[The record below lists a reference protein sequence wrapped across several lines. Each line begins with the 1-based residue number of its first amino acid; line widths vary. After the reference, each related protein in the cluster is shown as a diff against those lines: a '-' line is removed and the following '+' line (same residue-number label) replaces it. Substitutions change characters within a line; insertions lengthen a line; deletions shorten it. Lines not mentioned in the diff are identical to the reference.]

1 MRLLAA
7 IEQENPAAFERNRP
21 EMRPIIRSGAGWNL
35 AGQYGGLD
43 KKLREPNPTTPGKIC
58 RGSPESRPACV
69 SWWTPFDLCS
79 KHIVL
84 IGLIFTT

>member
-7 IEQENPAAFERNRP
+7 IEQESPAAFERNRSK
-21 EMRPIIRSGAGWNL
+21 MRLIILPWAGWNL
-35 AGQYGGLD
+35 AGQCGGLD
-43 KKLREPNPTTPGKIC
+43 KNLREHKPATLGRTW

-69 SWWTPFDLCS
+69 SWWTPLDLCS
-79 KHIVL
+79 KHVVS